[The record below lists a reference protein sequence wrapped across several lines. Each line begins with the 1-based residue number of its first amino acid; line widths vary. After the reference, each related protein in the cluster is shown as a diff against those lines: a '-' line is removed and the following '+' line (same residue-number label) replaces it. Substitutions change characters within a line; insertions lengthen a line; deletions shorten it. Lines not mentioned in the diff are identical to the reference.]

1 MVGGNAL
8 ADLGKVGILD
18 LEGKRAA
25 LEAGVGKAGYKLDD
39 KVVELDDDYR
49 ALADVAQIG
58 LLAANRLA
66 YIVGHNRAEVDATGK
81 VVITLPILP
90 KTSQR

>member
-49 ALADVAQIG
+49 AL
-58 LLAANRLA
+58 LMSR
-66 YIVGHNRAEVDATGK
+66 R
-81 VVITLPILP
+81 
-90 KTSQR
+90 

>member
-25 LEAGVGKAGYKLDD
+25 LEAGVGKATSQALYKPLSEDNRNKINSIMSATNRFYRKTGYIYSATVIIFA
-39 KVVELDDDYR
+39 VVYCLF
-49 ALADVAQIG
+49 V
-58 LLAANRLA
+58 
-66 YIVGHNRAEVDATGK
+66 
-81 VVITLPILP
+81 
-90 KTSQR
+90 KTSLSKAVIS